1 MMDEDVVDTRLNAQM
16 VQREK
21 AITKMTLM
29 VWIGFFVCFAPT
41 TLIVVLDPLPPSRKY
56 PGLHVGMY
64 FHVFFC
70 NGDTIRNYLFSFSRI
85 HHFLVF
91 GIHQPGYLHRLQ

>member
-1 MMDEDVVDTRLNAQM
+1 MMDEDVVDTRLNEQM

-64 FHVFFC
+64 FHVFFR
-70 NGDTIRNYLFSFSRI
+70 NREARLRNY
-85 HHFLVF
+85 
-91 GIHQPGYLHRLQ
+91 